1 MKVTSIINSEVNKGA
16 TWSMSSVELS
26 DGQIVKIFNPV
37 MVGDEVESYQKDNYT
52 NWRIKKVQAGA
63 VSGDAEKIINML
75 SKQVQEQG
83 ELLQTLLG
91 RINDLELGK
100 KLEKPDNLEVSSQV
114 DDYNENPLN
123 FM

>member
-1 MKVTSIINSEVNKGA
+1 MEVISIINSEVNKGA